1 MPNIDSVYKT
11 VLLILNKE
19 QRGYMTPDEFNR
31 IGSQVQREIFETYFE
46 DLNQQVRAQQT
57 EYDYSNRVFNTDEK
71 ISEFKTEKSLTKSDG
86 KFPLPEDLYR
96 INTLTHGEL
105 NEITRL
111 TRNEY
116 YNIARSPL
124 TKPEKKHPVYLLE
137 DNKVIVYP
145 DSLSNDIKVQY
156 VKIPSDI
163 RWGYEKGSLGQFLFT
178 DYEYT
183 PNGFV
188 PDDYDELVT
197 TNTSVDGEPLIVLNV
212 PSANVTCS
220 NTNAVLPEISIE
232 NDSNGTVTAVN
243 FLTTGSNFNPS
254 DEITIDVNFPGNNQ
268 PTVSGQVI
276 LTVNTSGFIS
286 NSTTGY
292 IDFQLHDSERQ
303 ELILKIL
310 LYAGIVIRDP
320 QVIQASMQ
328 QIQQEAVNEKQ

>member
-46 DLNQQVRAQQT
+46 DLNQQVRVQQT

-71 ISEFKTEKSLTKSDG
+71 VSEFKTEKSLTKSNG
-86 KFPLPEDLYR
+86 KFPLPDDLYR
-96 INTLTHGEL
+96 INTLTHGDF
-105 NEITRL
+105 NEVTRL

-116 YNIARSPL
+116 YNIAKSPL
-124 TKPEKKHPVYLLE
+124 TKPDEKCPVYLLE

-145 DSLSNDIKVQY
+145 ESLSDNIKVQY
-156 VKIPSDI
+156 VKAPLDI

-178 DYEYT
+178 DYEYK
-183 PNGFV
+183 PNGFI

-197 TNTSVDGEPLIVLNV
+197 TNTSTDGESDALLNV
-212 PSANVTCS
+212 PSSNITCNNVD
-220 NTNAVLPEISIE
+220 AVLPEMSIE
-232 NDSNGTVTAVN
+232 NDSNGKVTAVN
-243 FLTTGSNFNPS
+243 FLTTGSNFS
-254 DEITIDVNFPGNNQ
+254 VGDEITIDVNFPGNNQ
-268 PTVSGQVI
+268 PNVSGQVLI
-276 LTVNTSGFIS
+276 TVTGSGFML
-286 NSTTGY
+286 NSTNGY

-320 QVIQASMQ
+320 QIIQTSMQ